1 MGRVGEIWWR
11 PRARRLLLMAA
22 AAGSIVAGAASA
34 REFSD
39 WGAPVRADSLS
50 GSSAQVN
57 TPSSDGCPILSPYDN
72 DLYMA
77 SNRPGSVL
85 NGSNLPSLDIWIA
98 HWNGSGWDTPV
109 NAGPQIN
116 TAADEFC
123 PDPARGN
130 RLFFVRRLSSTNTDI
145 YLSKKLP
152 NGFTTPQPL
161 PRGDEA
167 INSPAEEWSP
177 SYFEAGGREFLYFS
191 STRQSSPGHDI
202 FYSVNF
208 GPAQFAPGGV
218 NSSASDARPNVRHD
232 GLEIVWDSTRTGSQL
247 TDGGMQ
253 MDADFSHDPAV
264 LPEPEDADHQPLVGG
279 RAMGGR
285 RPARQRHQQRGGRK
299 PRVPLLGRNRA
310 DVRLDPRRHVR
321 HLRFEEGTAYRPAL
335 SGIGGVSRTAS
346 GAISRSKRAQ
356 RGHAGPA
363 PRPAAPLGFRASIF
377 PQDREQDQSEGGEPD
392 QVQRPALLGR
402 DVGEREDALPD
413 PEQAEGQREGKE
425 QAVARTA
432 PEPGKEQTA
441 GEEAEGDCAGQK
453 VVERH
458 RLTPPRYRRR
468 SPRSAR

>member
-98 HWNGSGWDTPV
+98 HRNGSGWDTPV

-247 TDGGMQ
+247 TDIWTASRSSV
-253 MDADFSHDPAV
+253 DAPWGAAV
-264 LPEPEDADHQPLVGG
+264 QLGNGINSAAGES
-279 RAMGGR
+279 RAS
-285 RPARQRHQQRGGRK
+285 
-299 PRVPLLGRNRA
+299 LSW
-310 DVRLDPRRHVR
+310 D
-321 HLRFEEGTAYRPAL
+321 GTVLMFGSTRDGT
-335 SGIGGVSRTAS
+335 SDIFVSR
-346 GAISRSKRAQ
+346 RE
-356 RGHAGPA
+356 
-363 PRPAAPLGFRASIF
+363 PLT
-377 PQDREQDQSEGGEPD
+377 
-392 QVQRPALLGR
+392 GR
-402 DVGEREDALPD
+402 
-413 PEQAEGQREGKE
+413 
-425 QAVARTA
+425 
-432 PEPGKEQTA
+432 
-441 GEEAEGDCAGQK
+441 
-453 VVERH
+453 H
-458 RLTPPRYRRR
+458 
-468 SPRSAR
+468 